1 MTARDAGAAD
11 AGGRGETG
19 ATGATATAALGALGE
34 TGGGTTMSSGV
45 SKRSSAAGTAGG
57 VSVRTGS
64 ALCVGTS
71 NDVTTTG
78 PSEGTERRSAE
89 KWLMADDALMPA
101 TTPIARS
108 ASE

>member
-19 ATGATATAALGALGE
+19 ATGATATAALGE

-57 VSVRTGS
+57 VSLRTGS